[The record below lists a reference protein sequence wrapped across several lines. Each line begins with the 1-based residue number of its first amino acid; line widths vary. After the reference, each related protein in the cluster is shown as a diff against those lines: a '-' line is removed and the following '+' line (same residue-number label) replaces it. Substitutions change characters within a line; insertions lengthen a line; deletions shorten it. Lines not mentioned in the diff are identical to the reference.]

1 MVNLRSA
8 KKIASFSVALSTLA
22 FVVGQ
27 APRASALTFQFDYT
41 YDTNNFFDS
50 TTTAGQQRRA
60 TLEKA
65 ADYFEPFT
73 DNLSAISV
81 SGSNTWT
88 PKIRHPGNGT
98 TGFSAT
104 ANMSI
109 AKDEIVIFAGGYDFG
124 TGVST
129 LGVGG
134 PGGYSASG
142 NTAFFDLL
150 KARGQSG
157 ALASTPT
164 DFGPWG
170 GSLTFNTNSS
180 KVWNY
185 SHSTNPTTG
194 QNDFLSVAI
203 HELGHTL
210 GIGTADSWDAKV
222 SGTNF
227 TGAYSKAE
235 YGANVPLSGDK
246 AHWANLTMST
256 VNGTSTA
263 QEAAFDPSLTT
274 GTRKLMTDL
283 DYAGL
288 TDVGW
293 ETQAVYSAAV
303 PFEFSPGLGLVLV
316 SGFFGFKVWQTKKS

>member
-1 MVNLRSA
+1 MVNLQSA

-50 TTTAGQQRRA
+50 GTPEGQQRRA
-60 TLEKA
+60 TLEAA

-73 DNLSAISV
+73 DDLNEINAPAA
-81 SGSNTWT
+81 GKNWT
-88 PKIRHPGNGT
+88 PQFTHPG
-98 TGFSAT
+98 TGSSFNAT
-104 ANMSI
+104 DYKNYVI
-109 AKDEIVIFAGGYDFG
+109 AEDTILIFAGGRDI
-124 TGVST
+124 SS
-129 LGVGG
+129 LGIGG
-134 PGGYSASG
+134 PGGYTQTTGSFVNNVTS
-142 NTAFFDLL
+142 
-150 KARGQSG
+150 RGQGVTTGSS
-157 ALASTPT
+157 AT
-164 DFGPWG
+164 DFALWG
-170 GSLTFNTNSS
+170 GSITFDSSGTTWNNSHTTS
-180 KVWNY
+180 
-185 SHSTNPTTG
+185 PTTG
-194 QNDFLSVAI
+194 QNDLLSVAI

-210 GIGTADSWDAKV
+210 GIGTSDSWDAKV

-227 TGAYSKAE
+227 TGPISVAE
-235 YGANVPLSGDK
+235 YKGNVPLSGDLG
-246 AHWANLTMST
+246 HWANGTMSKI
-256 VNGTSTA
+256 NGTGTA
-263 QEAAFDPSLTT
+263 KETAFDPSLTT

-293 ETQAVYSAAV
+293 ETQAVYSASAAV